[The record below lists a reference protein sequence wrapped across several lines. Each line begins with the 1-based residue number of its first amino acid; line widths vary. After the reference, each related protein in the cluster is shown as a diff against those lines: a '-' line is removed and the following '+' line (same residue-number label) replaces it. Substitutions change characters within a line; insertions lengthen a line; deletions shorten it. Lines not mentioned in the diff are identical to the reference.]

1 MHQVCAK
8 TVHDILTKDIWADEG
23 VRKSVFSVRRYQK
36 MLGFS
41 EGWMTEYIYNIII
54 LAKKEP
60 KPSNEEIKKAENI
73 MKK

>member
-1 MHQVCAK
+1 
-8 TVHDILTKDIWADEG
+8 
-23 VRKSVFSVRRYQK
+23 

-41 EGWMTEYIYNIII
+41 EGCMTEYIYNIII